1 MLFNENLK
9 GNTMK
14 LVICEKNIAARRIAS
29 ILSDRKLKNKRIGSV
44 PVYEFIKDG
53 EPWVIIGL
61 KGHIIDIDYPSSY
74 NRWWVISPRKLI
86 DIQPEKKVSEKK
98 IAAALKKIVKDH
110 PFLIVATD
118 FDREGELIGVEVVE
132 LLKEY
137 DPKISDV
144 KRARFSAITYNE
156 IKKAFEKLVDID
168 YNLSQSGES
177 RRIIDLIWGAVLTRF
192 ISLTTNKVGKDFLSI
207 GRVQS
212 PTLAL
217 LVEREKEIQSFKPTP
232 FWRLI
237 AKLQKESSFEAY
249 HTTDKFWDKEE
260 VTKIYEKIKDTS
272 TAKVKKIEKK
282 TYRETPP
289 APFNT
294 TTFLQAAS
302 SLGVSA
308 PQAMSIAEELYMNG
322 LISYPRTDNTV
333 YPSSL
338 NLKSIVKKLTSSPF
352 AKEAEYTLAN
362 MRKTPTRGKKYATD
376 HPPIHPVDAP
386 STELTGNKKKIYE
399 LIVRR
404 FLATLTKDA
413 ISEHTKILFD
423 ISGEEFQT
431 KGYKIIEP
439 QWRNIYS
446 YGKPKEVILPDLSE
460 GEDVKIT
467 NINLQED
474 QTKPPHRYTQGS
486 LIAKMEELSLGTKST
501 RHEIIQKLY
510 QRRYITLSPL
520 APTPI
525 GIAVIEAMGDC
536 DCIKPKMTAE
546 LERDMNLIAEGK
558 KTLEETV
565 RESREMLIK
574 VMETLEK
581 NKANIRKNIRE
592 ADRKQHIIG
601 KCPNCGSDLIIRRSK
616 NGKRFIGCTGYPKCT
631 TTYPLPQKGT
641 IIKTDKI
648 CSYSK
653 TPIIK
658 IRTKGR
664 KTWETCLDPNCEIH
678 RINNNNKDKK
688 Q

>member
-1 MLFNENLK
+1 
-9 GNTMK
+9 MK
-14 LVICEKNIAARRIAS
+14 LVICEKNIAARRIAY
-29 ILSDRKLKNKRIGSV
+29 ILSGRNLRNKKIGSV
-44 PVYEFIKDG
+44 PVYEFTKDG
-53 EPWVIIGL
+53 ETWVVIGL
-61 KGHIIDIDYPSSY
+61 KGHIVDVDYPSSY
-74 NRWWVISPRKLI
+74 SRWWAITPRKLI
-86 DIQPEKKVSEKK
+86 EIQPEKKVSEKK
-98 IAAALKKIVKDH
+98 IATALKKIVKEY

-132 LLKEY
+132 LIRGYNSKL
-137 DPKISDV
+137 SDV
-144 KRARFSAITYNE
+144 KRARFSAITPNE

-168 YNLSQSGES
+168 YNLSQSGEA
-177 RRIIDLIWGAVLTRF
+177 RRIIDLVWGAVLTRF

-232 FWRLI
+232 FWRII
-237 AKLQKESSFEAY
+237 ARLKKEAIFEAF
-249 HTTDKFWDKEE
+249 HTVDKFWDKEE
-260 VTKIYEKIKDTS
+260 VTRIYEKIKDS
-272 TAKVKKIEKK
+272 SIAKVKKIEKK

-302 SLGVSA
+302 SIGVSA
-308 PQAMSIAEELYMNG
+308 QQAMNIAEELYMNG

-338 NLKSIVKKLTSSPF
+338 NLHSIVKKLKSSPF
-352 AKEAEYTLAN
+352 SKEAEFTLTN

-386 STELTGNKKKIYE
+386 SIELTGNKKKIYE

-413 ISEHTKILFD
+413 TSEHTKVLLD

-431 KGYKIIEP
+431 KGYRIIEP
-439 QWRNIYS
+439 QWRSIYF
-446 YGKPKEVILPDLSE
+446 YGKPKEIIIPDLSE
-460 GEDVKIT
+460 GEDIKVTSIK
-467 NINLQED
+467 LHED

-501 RHEIIQKLY
+501 RHEIIHKLY

-546 LERDMNLIAEGK
+546 LEKDMNLIAEGK
-558 KTLEETV
+558 KTLDETV

-581 NKANIRKNIRE
+581 NKADIRKNIRE
-592 ADRKQHIIG
+592 ADRKQNIIG
-601 KCPNCGSDLIIRRSK
+601 KCPNCSGDLIIRRSK
-616 NGKRFIGCTGYPKCT
+616 NGKRFIGCTEYPKCT

-641 IIKTDKI
+641 IIKTDKT

-658 IRTKGR
+658 IRMKGR
-664 KTWETCLDPNCEIH
+664 KIWETCLDPNCEIH
-678 RINNNNKDKK
+678 RINNNKKDK
-688 Q
+688 

>member
-1 MLFNENLK
+1 
-9 GNTMK
+9 MK

-29 ILSDRKLKNKRIGSV
+29 ILSGKNLRNKKIGAI

-53 EPWVIIGL
+53 EPWIVIGL
-61 KGHIIDIDYPSSY
+61 KGHIIDVDYPSSY
-74 NRWWVISPRKLI
+74 NRWWAISPRKLI
-86 DIQPEKKVSEKK
+86 DIMPEKKVSEKN
-98 IAAALKKIVKDH
+98 IASALKKLVRDH

-118 FDREGELIGVEVVE
+118 FDREGELIGVEVVD
-132 LLKEY
+132 LLREY
-137 DPKISDV
+137 DPSLSEI

-156 IKKAFEKLVDID
+156 IKNAFEKLMEID

-217 LVEREKEIQSFKPTP
+217 LVEREKEIQSFKPIP

-237 AKLQKESSFEAY
+237 ARLKKEILFEAI
-249 HTTDKFWDKEE
+249 HAADKFWDKEE
-260 VTKIYEKIKDTS
+260 VTKIYEKIKNS
-272 TAKVKKIEKK
+272 SSAKVRKIEKK
-282 TYRETPP
+282 TYREIPP
-289 APFNT
+289 PPFNT

-302 SLGVSA
+302 TLGVSA
-308 PQAMSIAEELYMNG
+308 QQAMNIAEELYMNG

-338 NLKSIVKKLTSSPF
+338 NLSSIVKKLTASPF
-352 AKEAEYTLAN
+352 SKEAEFTLAN

-413 ISEHTKILFD
+413 VSEHTKILFD
-423 ISGEEFQT
+423 ISNEDFQA
-431 KGYKIIEP
+431 KGYRIIEP
-439 QWRNIYS
+439 QWRDIYF
-446 YGKPKEVILPDLSE
+446 YGKPRESILPELVE
-460 GEDVKIT
+460 GEDIKII
-467 NINLQED
+467 NIKLQED

-525 GIAVIEAMGDC
+525 GIAVIEAMDDC
-536 DCIKPKMTAE
+536 DCVKPKMTAE
-546 LERDMNLIAEGK
+546 LEKDMNLIAEGK
-558 KTLEETV
+558 KTLDETV

-581 NKANIRKNIRE
+581 NKVNIRKNIRD
-592 ADRKQHIIG
+592 ADRRQHIIG
-601 KCPNCGSDLIIRRSK
+601 KCPNCGEDLIIRRSK

-631 TTYPLPQKGT
+631 TTYPLPQRGV
-641 IIKTDKI
+641 IVKTDKV

-658 IRTKGR
+658 IRMKGR

-678 RINNNNKDKK
+678 RINNNNKNKK
-688 Q
+688 